1 VIQFPGSYTDY
12 RNRKSSGNASNTPVN
27 QPTKTEDDVP
37 KLSPRELGKAIEKL
51 KKEISQIEDKI
62 TTHEN
67 EMVVLEMKLAG
78 VRPGDDVLALSTQ
91 HGELQKTIA
100 KTMSDWE
107 SLNLQL
113 AEMEAQRG

>member
-1 VIQFPGSYTDY
+1 V
-12 RNRKSSGNASNTPVN
+12 
-27 QPTKTEDDVP
+27 KTEDTTP

-62 TTHEN
+62 TSQEN
-67 EMVVLEMKLAG
+67 EMVVLEMRLAG

-100 KTMSDWE
+100 HTMAEWE
-107 SLNLQL
+107 RLNTEV
-113 AEMEAQRG
+113 AEMEVQRG